1 MTEIYP
7 YLLQFVVALCTVG
20 LKGFQHKN
28 VQYNHYKLVG
38 VTSFLMAVGDVAS
51 VGLIVHNGWWSIIP
65 AGAGAA
71 IGMVGSMLLHDRLL
85 KRANRVASSAVH
97 PTTG

>member
-1 MTEIYP
+1 MKELYP
-7 YLLQFVVALCTVG
+7 YVIQFAVALCTVG

-28 VQYNHYKLVG
+28 VQHNHYKLVG

-51 VGLIVHNGWWSIIP
+51 VGLIIHNGWWSIIP

-71 IGMVGSMLLHDRLL
+71 IGMLGSMWLHERLVRP
-85 KRANRVASSAVH
+85 KS
-97 PTTG
+97 